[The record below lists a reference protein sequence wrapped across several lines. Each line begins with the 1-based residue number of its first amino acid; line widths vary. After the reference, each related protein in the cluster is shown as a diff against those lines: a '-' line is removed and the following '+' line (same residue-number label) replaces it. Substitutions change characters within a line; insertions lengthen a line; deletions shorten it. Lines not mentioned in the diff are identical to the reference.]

1 VKRSSFVISMR
12 LNMFQSG
19 VNMSTFM
26 QSATEK
32 NSLFFIWDYWK
43 HCQLLFRYGIQKL
56 LSGLFQPKIGGH
68 LGMAKTACDVTFK
81 LCWNLEPTMGD
92 LEETS
97 VLVILFYV
105 MLLIIFLLLSSSC
118 MTVCSNILYLMA
130 TIKSMISAAQ
140 TVLFLFA

>member
-1 VKRSSFVISMR
+1 
-12 LNMFQSG
+12 
-19 VNMSTFM
+19 
-26 QSATEK
+26 
-32 NSLFFIWDYWK
+32 
-43 HCQLLFRYGIQKL
+43 
-56 LSGLFQPKIGGH
+56 
-68 LGMAKTACDVTFK
+68 
-81 LCWNLEPTMGD
+81 MGD

-105 MLLIIFLLLSSSC
+105 MLLIIFLLLSSSR